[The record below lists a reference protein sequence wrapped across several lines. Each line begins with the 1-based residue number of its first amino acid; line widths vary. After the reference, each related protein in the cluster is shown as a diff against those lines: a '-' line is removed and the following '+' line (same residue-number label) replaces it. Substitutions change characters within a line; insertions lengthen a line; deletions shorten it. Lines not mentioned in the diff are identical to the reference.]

1 MECVEMNLKTV
12 DTYLNY
18 KLDENS
24 DFILLTFY
32 ELRVKLN
39 LSQTDTNEFINLS
52 AKLSFFTAPKI
63 PSGILT
69 IITTIIAKNV
79 TFNVVGK

>member
-1 MECVEMNLKTV
+1 MNLKTV

-24 DFILLTFY
+24 NFILLTFY

-52 AKLSFFTAPKI
+52 AIRLKNIGYNVYFTGQEYEYNDKHQIVKDNELLVAIKI
-63 PSGILT
+63 
-69 IITTIIAKNV
+69 
-79 TFNVVGK
+79 

>member
-1 MECVEMNLKTV
+1 MNLKTV

-52 AKLSFFTAPKI
+52 AIRLNILQVKNMNIMRNIKL
-63 PSGILT
+63 
-69 IITTIIAKNV
+69 
-79 TFNVVGK
+79 